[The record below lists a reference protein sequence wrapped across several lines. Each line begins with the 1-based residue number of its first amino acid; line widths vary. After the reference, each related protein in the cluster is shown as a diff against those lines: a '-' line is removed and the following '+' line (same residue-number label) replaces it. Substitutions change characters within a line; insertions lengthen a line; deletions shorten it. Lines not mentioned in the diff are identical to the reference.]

1 MSHNPISGFAG
12 DRLRQERNQKA
23 SSRVGSKMRPALLL
37 IAACSS
43 ASSAPS
49 IAPAGS
55 VQATPAETSS
65 PAGSSAP
72 ATAQIA
78 PPIGD
83 PAARGTV
90 IAVHIVTAVGDAPAT
105 DRPAYAR
112 RDQTVTLY
120 AAIEVEDGTRTIYSD
135 APALE
140 LRGKRVTAQPLA
152 QAPRIAL
159 AWNRIEPT
167 EANIS
172 NGDGPTFHFETIEY
186 RATAIAGSTNQSAIP
201 ADVRP
206 TLITDHGGGVGTMRF
221 QLAITQ
227 GDRVLTTAGIDAR
240 RGRGSGGLTDAV
252 TRVSIRSDDSYLGY
266 LTEMYGQPYI
276 WASAGLTEKSH
287 QSERLEGSDCAD
299 FIVYGA
305 RRMGANIPYMWTGA
319 LPTVT
324 KLLAPGGTRG
334 EDGVYRDARGA
345 ALPFTRVGDLVLFP
359 RHVGVLTEDRGE
371 LGVLDDQDLM
381 MHTLFDSPKQQ
392 AIADSGY
399 ADRPVEVRRFKQDL
413 RRDR

>member
-1 MSHNPISGFAG
+1 
-12 DRLRQERNQKA
+12 
-23 SSRVGSKMRPALLL
+23 MRTALLL

-49 IAPAGS
+49 AAPAP
-55 VQATPAETSS
+55 TRT
-65 PAGSSAP
+65 AP
-72 ATAQIA
+72 APVPVATHALTA
-78 PPIGD
+78 IGD
-83 PAARGTV
+83 SAVGGKIV
-90 IAVHIVTAVGDAPAT
+90 AVHIVAAVGDSPAR

-112 RDQTVTLY
+112 KDQPVTLY

-140 LRGKRVTAQPLA
+140 LRGKRVTVTPLA
-152 QAPRIAL
+152 RAPRIAL

-186 RATAIAGSTNQSAIP
+186 RATAIAGSANLPAIT

-221 QLAITQ
+221 QLTVTQ
-227 GDRVLTTAGIDAR
+227 GDRVLTTPGIDAR
-240 RGRGSGGLTDAV
+240 RGKGSGGLTDAV
-252 TRVSIRSDDSYLGY
+252 TRVSIRTDDSYLGY

-276 WASAGLTEKSH
+276 WASAGLSEKSH

-299 FIVYGA
+299 FVVYGA

-324 KLLAPGGTRG
+324 KLLAPGGTRS
-334 EDGVYRDARGA
+334 EDGVYRDGRGTP
-345 ALPFTRVGDLVLFP
+345 LPFTRAGDIVLFP
-359 RHVGVLTEDRGE
+359 RHVGVLTEDRGQ
-371 LGVLDDQDLM
+371 LGILDDQDLM

>member
-1 MSHNPISGFAG
+1 
-12 DRLRQERNQKA
+12 
-23 SSRVGSKMRPALLL
+23 MRPALLV

-49 IAPAGS
+49 AAPTTVPTAPAPARTPAAIAP
-55 VQATPAETSS
+55 
-65 PAGSSAP
+65 
-72 ATAQIA
+72 IA
-78 PPIGD
+78 PQLGD
-83 PAARGTV
+83 VAARGTV
-90 IAVHIVTAVGDAPAT
+90 VAVHIVAAVDDAAAS

-112 RDQTVTLY
+112 RDQKLTLY
-120 AAIEVEDGTRTIYSD
+120 AAIEVEDGKIKTIYSD
-135 APALE
+135 APALA
-140 LRGKRVTAQPLA
+140 LHGKHVTAQPIA
-152 QAPRIAL
+152 RAPQIGL

-167 EANIS
+167 ESNIS

-186 RATAIAGSTNQSAIP
+186 RATAIGGSTNQAAIP

-221 QLAITQ
+221 QLTVTQ
-227 GDRVLTTAGIDAR
+227 GERVLTTPGIDAR
-240 RGRGSGGLTDAV
+240 RGKGSGGLTDAV
-252 TRVSIRSDDSYLGY
+252 TRVSIRTDDSYLGY

-334 EDGVYRDARGA
+334 EDGVYRDARGTP
-345 ALPFTRVGDLVLFP
+345 LPFTQVGDMVLFP
-359 RHVGVLTEDRGE
+359 RHVGVLTEDRGQ
-371 LGVLDDQDLM
+371 LGILDDQDLM

>member
-1 MSHNPISGFAG
+1 
-12 DRLRQERNQKA
+12 
-23 SSRVGSKMRPALLL
+23 MRTALLL

-43 ASSAPS
+43 ASSAPAA
-49 IAPAGS
+49 APAPS
-55 VQATPAETSS
+55 ARAAPTPVVATTQAVTT
-65 PAGSSAP
+65 
-72 ATAQIA
+72 
-78 PPIGD
+78 IGD
-83 PAARGTV
+83 STASGKIV
-90 IAVHIVTAVGDAPAT
+90 AVHILAAVGDSPASA
-105 DRPAYAR
+105 RSAYAR
-112 RDQTVTLY
+112 KDQAVTLY
-120 AAIEVEDGTRTIYSD
+120 AAVEVESGGTRTIYSD
-135 APALE
+135 APTLE
-140 LRGKRVTAQPLA
+140 LDGKRVTAQQLA
-152 QAPRIAL
+152 HAPRIAL

-186 RATAIAGSTNQSAIP
+186 RATAIASSANLTSIS

-206 TLITDHGGGVGTMRF
+206 TLIADHGGGVGTMRF
-221 QLAITQ
+221 QLTVTQ
-227 GDRVLTTAGIDAR
+227 GDRVLSTPGSEAR
-240 RGRGSGGLTDAV
+240 RGKGSGGLTDAV
-252 TRVSIRSDDSYLGY
+252 ARVSIRTDDSYLGY

-276 WASAGLTEKSH
+276 WASAGLSEKSH

-299 FIVYGA
+299 FVVYGA

-334 EDGVYRDARGA
+334 EDGVYRDVRGTP
-345 ALPFTRVGDLVLFP
+345 LPFTRAGDMVLFP
-359 RHVGVLTEDRGE
+359 RHVGVLTEDRGQI
-371 LGVLDDQDLM
+371 GILDDQDLM

-413 RRDR
+413 RRGR

>member
-1 MSHNPISGFAG
+1 
-12 DRLRQERNQKA
+12 
-23 SSRVGSKMRPALLL
+23 MRPALLL

-49 IAPAGS
+49 VAPAPAARTAPGT
-55 VQATPAETSS
+55 TPAANAPGTPLV
-65 PAGSSAP
+65 PA
-72 ATAQIA
+72 
-78 PPIGD
+78 IGD
-83 PAARGTV
+83 PAAPGKV
-90 IAVHIVTAVGDAPAT
+90 VAVHIVAQVGDAAASE
-105 DRPAYAR
+105 RPAYAR
-112 RDQTVTLY
+112 RDQPVTLY
-120 AAIEVEDGTRTIYSD
+120 AAIEVDDGKRTIYSD

-152 QAPRIAL
+152 RAPRIAL
-159 AWNRIEPT
+159 AWNRVEPT

-186 RATAIAGSTNQSAIP
+186 RATAIDGSANRPAIA

-221 QLAITQ
+221 QLAVTQ
-227 GDRVLTTAGIDAR
+227 GDRTLTTPGIDAR
-240 RGRGSGGLTDAV
+240 RGKGSGGLTDAV
-252 TRVSIRSDDSYLGY
+252 TRVSIRTDDSYLGY

-276 WASAGLTEKSH
+276 WASAGLSQSSH

-299 FIVYGA
+299 FVVYGA
-305 RRMGANIPYMWTGA
+305 RRMGANIPYTWTGA
-319 LPTVT
+319 LPQVT

-334 EDGVYRDARGA
+334 EDGVYRDGRGRP
-345 ALPFTRVGDLVLFP
+345 LPFTRAGDIVLFP
-359 RHVGVLTEDRGE
+359 RHVGVLTEDRGQA
-371 LGVLDDQDLM
+371 GVLDDQDLM

-399 ADRPVEVRRFKQDL
+399 ADRPVELRRFKQDL
-413 RRDR
+413 RRGR